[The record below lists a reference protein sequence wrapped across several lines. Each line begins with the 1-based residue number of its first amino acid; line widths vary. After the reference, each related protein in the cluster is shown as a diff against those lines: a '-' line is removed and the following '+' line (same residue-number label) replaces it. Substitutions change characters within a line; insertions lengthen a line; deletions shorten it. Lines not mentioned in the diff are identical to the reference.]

1 MKSTRALFLDGHRR
15 RAAAAAG
22 GGGGAGGGDGA
33 ARARQRRRR
42 ALPGRVAV
50 LPSRQGRSVELCDAK
65 DGTRANGRRAQ
76 LTSACR
82 AACVATVLQGGER
95 GQGGGAGSSAVG
107 RHAHTPRVRGE
118 TVSWELPQLSWVT
131 SRSLTHDT
139 MYYVSCL
146 FCLVS
151 ARVDCEFLLRPS
163 NHAATHDYL
172 GRCNLR

>member
-1 MKSTRALFLDGHRR
+1 MSLFTVCLRTI
-15 RAAAAAG
+15 AG
-22 GGGGAGGGDGA
+22 FYA
-33 ARARQRRRR
+33 
-42 ALPGRVAV
+42 VACEV
-50 LPSRQGRSVELCDAK
+50 LPC
-65 DGTRANGRRAQ
+65 
-76 LTSACR
+76 
-82 AACVATVLQGGER
+82 
-95 GQGGGAGSSAVG
+95 SSL
-107 RHAHTPRVRGE
+107 E